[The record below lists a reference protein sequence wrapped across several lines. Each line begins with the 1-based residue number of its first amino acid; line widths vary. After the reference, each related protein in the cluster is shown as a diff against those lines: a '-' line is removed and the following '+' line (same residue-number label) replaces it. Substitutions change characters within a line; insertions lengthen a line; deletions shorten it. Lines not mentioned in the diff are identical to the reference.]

1 MTCPFGTGQPMLSTG
16 KSGPALTKVLRI
28 SLNRNFVALQGYF
41 QQKMHR
47 INTSTEDLLSS
58 SLLDICFNIP
68 YCEGISKDGQHSFFQ
83 YEKILTER
91 YINDTEWTTV
101 LPLSL
106 ALLKNKRRSGI
117 IYFHFFSN
125 EFSLTRYRSLLS
137 KDRGNKEY

>member
-1 MTCPFGTGQPMLSTG
+1 MTCRFGTGQPMLSTG
-16 KSGPALTKVLRI
+16 KAGPTLTKVLRI

-58 SLLDICFNIP
+58 SMIDICINNP

-83 YEKILTER
+83 DEKILTER

-117 IYFHFFSN
+117 IYFHFFLN